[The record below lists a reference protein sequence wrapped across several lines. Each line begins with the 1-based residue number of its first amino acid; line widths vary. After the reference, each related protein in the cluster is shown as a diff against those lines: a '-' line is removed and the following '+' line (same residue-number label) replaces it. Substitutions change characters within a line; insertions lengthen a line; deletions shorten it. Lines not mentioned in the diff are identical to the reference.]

1 MAEHP
6 IEGIMGVTMEKI
18 RQLVDANTIIGEPI
32 TVDGATIIP
41 ISRVTFGFASG
52 GSDVGAKTNKQMFG
66 GGTGAGVSIAPI
78 AFLVI
83 SGGNVRTIQL
93 VEHVSPVDSAINAL
107 PDLVDRIS
115 ALQARNPAGISG
127 QISFFPNRNPA
138 QSGLFN

>member
-6 IEGIMGVTMEKI
+6 IEGMMGVTMEKI

-66 GGTGAGVSIAPI
+66 GVT
-78 AFLVI
+78 
-83 SGGNVRTIQL
+83 
-93 VEHVSPVDSAINAL
+93 VDSLMWSIFSM
-107 PDLVDRIS
+107 PMG
-115 ALQARNPAGISG
+115 ARVSSIVGFTPWCSNKIGRASC
-127 QISFFPNRNPA
+127 RERV
-138 QSGLFN
+138 

>member
-6 IEGIMGVTMEKI
+6 IEGMMGVTMEKI

-83 SGGNVRTIQL
+83 AAMCAPSSWWNMSARWTALSTLCRTL
-93 VEHVSPVDSAINAL
+93 WTASA
-107 PDLVDRIS
+107 P
-115 ALQARNPAGISG
+115 
-127 QISFFPNRNPA
+127 
-138 QSGLFN
+138 

>member
-52 GSDVGAKTNKQMFG
+52 GSDFVSKNQSGGKNPFG
-66 GGTGAGVSIAPI
+66 GGGGAGVNIAPV
-78 AFLVI
+78 AFLVVNKDRVRLLPVAPPP
-83 SGGNVRTIQL
+83 GGAAERV
-93 VEHVSPVDSAINAL
+93 VEMVPEIVDKVADMIGKKKEDGETDNE
-107 PDLVDRIS
+107 V
-115 ALQARNPAGISG
+115 
-127 QISFFPNRNPA
+127 F
-138 QSGLFN
+138 

>member
-6 IEGIMGVTMEKI
+6 IEGMMGVTMEKI

-66 GGTGAGVSIAPI
+66 GGTGGGVTITPM
-78 AFLVI
+78 AFLIVRNGDVKLIQVQSYNNTADRLVGMVPDVVDKVSGLI
-83 SGGNVRTIQL
+83 SGSKK
-93 VEHVSPVDSAINAL
+93 EK
-107 PDLVDRIS
+107 
-115 ALQARNPAGISG
+115 PAEEE
-127 QISFFPNRNPA
+127 
-138 QSGLFN
+138 

>member
-83 SGGNVRTIQL
+83 SGGNVPSSWWNMSARWTALSTLCRTL
-93 VEHVSPVDSAINAL
+93 WTASA
-107 PDLVDRIS
+107 P
-115 ALQARNPAGISG
+115 
-127 QISFFPNRNPA
+127 
-138 QSGLFN
+138 

>member
-66 GGTGAGVSIAPI
+66 AGVSIAPI

-115 ALQARNPAGISG
+115 ALIKKDKPETPQE
-127 QISFFPNRNPA
+127 
-138 QSGLFN
+138 